1 MSTLTMPETW
11 PFAAALALLVALA
24 VIEGIGLMLSQSPS
38 SVLDSLIPEL
48 PSSADGAL
56 GWLHLGKVP
65 ALVLLI
71 LFLAGFSITGYV
83 IEGLAFKVLGVAVP
97 AWMAS
102 IPAVFAGFATVS
114 ALGALLERVMP
125 KDETSAVSELS
136 LIGRAGIIVRGTATQ
151 SLAAEA
157 KVRDAYG
164 RAHYVLVEPDFA
176 DQSFA
181 EGSDVLLVKKVGV
194 RYRCIRNPHPELL

>member
-1 MSTLTMPETW
+1 
-11 PFAAALALLVALA
+11 
-24 VIEGIGLMLSQSPS
+24 
-38 SVLDSLIPEL
+38 
-48 PSSADGAL
+48 
-56 GWLHLGKVP
+56 
-65 ALVLLI
+65 
-71 LFLAGFSITGYV
+71 
-83 IEGLAFKVLGVAVP
+83 
-97 AWMAS
+97 
-102 IPAVFAGFATVS
+102 
-114 ALGALLERVMP
+114 MP